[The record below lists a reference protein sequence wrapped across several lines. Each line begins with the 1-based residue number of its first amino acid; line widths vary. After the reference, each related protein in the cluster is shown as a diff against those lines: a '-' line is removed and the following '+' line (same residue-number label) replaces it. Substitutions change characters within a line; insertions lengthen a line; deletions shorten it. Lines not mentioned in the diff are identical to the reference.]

1 MPRYRRW
8 PPRAAIL
15 GALALALFGA
25 PRLLAAD
32 PGALWKIV
40 HDRCVPAEQNDN
52 GQKPAPCELVN
63 LHGHYAVLKDIVG
76 ATQYL
81 VIPTDRVTGIEDP
94 AVLAPG
100 APNYWAAA
108 WQTRR
113 YVADR
118 AGRPIERSDIS
129 VAVNSQKGRSQ
140 NQLHFHVDCI
150 RADVRN
156 ALAAHEAQIGPD
168 WRKLE
173 VPLAGHDYL
182 VMRVVAPQLGHFDPF
197 KVLAEKLPAAAAD
210 MGDQTLVL
218 AGARFRDGT
227 DGFYLLTDHADLTKG
242 DHGSGEEL
250 QDHDCKVLK

>member
-1 MPRYRRW
+1 V
-8 PPRAAIL
+8 
-15 GALALALFGA
+15 LALLVA

-32 PGALWKIV
+32 PDALWKIV
-40 HDRCVPAEQNDN
+40 HERCVPAERSGNA
-52 GQKPAPCELVN
+52 QKPAPCEVVDPS
-63 LHGHYAVLKDIVG
+63 GHYAVLKDRVG

-94 AVLAPG
+94 ALLAPD

-108 WQTRR
+108 WQARR
-113 YVADR
+113 YVADL
-118 AGRPIERSDIS
+118 AGRAIARQDIA

-150 RADVRN
+150 RAEVRD
-156 ALAAHEAQIGPD
+156 ALAAHEAAIGPD
-168 WRKLE
+168 WRKLD

-182 VMRVVAPQLGHFDPF
+182 AMRLVAPQLGRVDPF
-197 KVLAEKLPAAAAD
+197 KMLAGKLPAAAAD
-210 MGDQTLVL
+210 MGDQTLVV

-227 DGFYLLTDHADLTKG
+227 DGFYFLTDHADLARG
-242 DHGSGEEL
+242 DRASGEEL